1 MAYFPFFI
9 ELSGRK
15 CLIVGGGSVA
25 ARKLE
30 KLRGFGADITLVAPE
45 ICGEIPTDG
54 ATLIQRKFRDT
65 DLDGAF
71 LVIAATNDRQLNHR
85 IYTLCTERGILVNTV
100 DDIENCG
107 FIFPALVHRDDITV
121 GISTGGKCPAMAKYL
136 RRMIEK
142 QVDEKMLSC
151 EEILSRYR
159 PVIKE
164 MLVSEADRAAA
175 MGRLLS
181 LSLKSSAP
189 PDDRMIMK
197 LLEEMKADED
207 QDSNTQKQAG
217 SCSD

>member
-9 ELSGRK
+9 DLSGRK
-15 CLIVGGGSVA
+15 CLIVGGGKVA
-25 ARKLE
+25 ARKLK
-30 KLRGFGADITLVAPE
+30 KLSGFGADITLVAPE
-45 ICGEIPTDG
+45 ICEEVHTEG
-54 ATLIQRKFRDT
+54 AELIRRGFRDT

-107 FIFPALVHRDDITV
+107 FIFPALVHREDITV

-136 RRMIEK
+136 RRTIEE
-142 QVDEKMLSC
+142 QVDEKLLSC
-151 EEILSRYR
+151 AETLSRYR
-159 PVIKE
+159 PVIKAMFVTE
-164 MLVSEADRAAA
+164 RARAAA
-175 MGRLLS
+175 MGSLLYH
-181 LSLKSSAP
+181 LIKGGTP
-189 PDDRMIMK
+189 PDDIMK
-197 LLEEMKADED
+197 LLEEMKTVED